1 MMIMARLPWHL
12 GDVLR
17 KARDTSGLTIK
28 ELARRARG
36 NKGTI
41 SALET
46 KPTRPDPMK
55 RRTLQQIARSL
66 GYRLEDIEAELAQ
79 ITAEIGEPLA
89 GGELAGEPEGALMP
103 LLRSINPNN
112 VPDFLED
119 LAALVRRHAAS
130 GRAPTSNKGP

>member
-1 MMIMARLPWHL
+1 MIMARLPWHL

-28 ELARRARG
+28 ELARRARV

-46 KPTRPDPMK
+46 KPTRTDRMK

-130 GRAPTSNKGP
+130 GRAPKSKEGP